1 MTRNNHKGNN
11 MKLTSIIVAAAL
23 LASPAY
29 ALEQPLPSIIIE
41 QPQPEPQP
49 VPTPTPDTPTPETP
63 RKSSGGSGVDGLAIL
78 GVVVGLIIMNEL
90 SKDRAP
96 DLTEPRPQVRP
107 EGCLNK
113 RGEVVACEF

>member
-1 MTRNNHKGNN
+1 
-11 MKLTSIIVAAAL
+11 MKLTAIIAIISLV
-23 LASPAY
+23 ASPLHAI
-29 ALEQPLPSIIIE
+29 EQPEPPIIIE

-49 VPTPTPDTPTPETP
+49 VPTPTPEAPTPEAP
-63 RKSSGGSGVDGLAIL
+63 RERSGGGGVDGLAIL

>member
-1 MTRNNHKGNN
+1 
-11 MKLTSIIVAAAL
+11 MKLTSIIAAAAL

-29 ALEQPLPSIIIE
+29 AIEQPQPPIIIE

-49 VPTPTPDTPTPETP
+49 VPTPTPEAPTPEAP
-63 RKSSGGSGVDGLAIL
+63 RERSGGGGVDGLAIL

-96 DLTEPRPQVRP
+96 AIDDPRPQVRP